1 MYLIKKVSSPE
12 KDVECGSKKKSSR
25 VCHSKEEKGKN
36 KMKRDGGGNPSYGD
50 NRKVSFDFFLNY
62 FLYIFSCYSVFD

>member
-1 MYLIKKVSSPE
+1 MIKKVSSNE

-50 NRKVSFDFFLNY
+50 NRKVSFDFF
-62 FLYIFSCYSVFD
+62 

>member
-1 MYLIKKVSSPE
+1 MFLIKKVSSNE

-36 KMKRDGGGNPSYGD
+36 KMKRDGGGNPCYGD
-50 NRKVSFDFFLNY
+50 NRKVSFDFF
-62 FLYIFSCYSVFD
+62 